1 MSGPHAYLQKE
12 TPMGIDKAVDPA
24 DKRQYLTLIQGVI
37 NRVASNS
44 ASLKTW
50 LTPVLALLYGFAVQ
64 QHKGE
69 LAWIGIAFCLIFCA
83 MDARYLS
90 IEFEYRKLYAKAA
103 NDETPLW
110 NMAYDTTGSITKRIL
125 RSLHSWSVL
134 PFYGIMALGGVAL
147 ARLAC

>member
-1 MSGPHAYLQKE
+1 
-12 TPMGIDKAVDPA
+12 MGIDKAVDPA

-37 NRVASNS
+37 NRMASNS

-83 MDARYLS
+83 MDTKYLTM
-90 IEFEYRKLYAKAA
+90 ERAYRQLYAKAA

-110 NMAYDTTGSITKRIL
+110 NMAYDTADDTTKWYF
-125 RSLHSWSVL
+125 RSLRSWSVL

-147 ARLAC
+147 ALLAC

>member
-1 MSGPHAYLQKE
+1 
-12 TPMGIDKAVDPA
+12 MGTDKAVDPA

-37 NRVASNS
+37 NRMASNS

-83 MDARYLS
+83 MDTKYLTM
-90 IEFEYRKLYAKAA
+90 ERAYRQLYAKAA
-103 NDETPLW
+103 KDETPLW
-110 NMAYDTTGSITKRIL
+110 NMVYDTADDTMKWFF
-125 RSLHSWSVL
+125 RSLRSWSVL

-147 ARLAC
+147 ALLAC

>member
-1 MSGPHAYLQKE
+1 
-12 TPMGIDKAVDPA
+12 MGIDKAVDPA

-37 NRVASNS
+37 NRMASNS

-83 MDARYLS
+83 MDTKYLTM
-90 IEFEYRKLYAKAA
+90 ERAYRQLYAKAA

-110 NMAYDTTGSITKRIL
+110 DMAYDTADDTVKWFF
-125 RSLHSWSVL
+125 RSLRSWSVL

-147 ARLAC
+147 ALLAC